1 MRQPVRRRHPDQS
14 GSCDSRR
21 SGQGRRRRDDGGLRA
36 RRRLR
41 GCGGGP
47 VGRKKLMLALIEARS
62 VAAEVLDTLP
72 NATDPFALSLNE
84 NPFPPLPAVRS
95 ALARSIDVVNRYPE
109 FLPERLRRL
118 IAGHIGV
125 RDDQVVLGAGASGVV
140 MQVLHAVTQPGDRIV
155 LSDPT
160 FDGYPIFA
168 RMARLTAVTVP
179 LDERGHND
187 LEAMAEAAAD
197 AGVVVLCR
205 PHNPTGT
212 LEPVAN
218 VERFLRRVPDDT
230 IVLLDEAYIE
240 FVAPQHRIDGPALIR
255 RFPNVVV
262 VRTFSKAYGLAGL
275 RIGYGFAAPE
285 LARILWGMQLPFG
298 MGITSLAAVAASY
311 DAEDQ
316 LRQRMLRITRER
328 DYLCRRLRAMGVYT
342 TDGHANFVYLPAIMR
357 PWQEVFGDTGLKA
370 RYYPD
375 GAARITVGIRAS
387 TQAVL
392 AAVAKR
398 RADQIAS

>member
-1 MRQPVRRRHPDQS
+1 MLSLLEASPVT
-14 GSCDSRR
+14 
-21 SGQGRRRRDDGGLRA
+21 
-36 RRRLR
+36 
-41 GCGGGP
+41 
-47 VGRKKLMLALIEARS
+47 
-62 VAAEVLDTLP
+62 AEILDALP

-95 ALARSIDVVNRYPE
+95 ALIRSIDVANRYPE

-125 RDDQVVLGAGASGVV
+125 CDEQVVLGAGASGVV
-140 MQVLHAVTQPGDRIV
+140 MQVLHAVARPGDRIV
-155 LSDPT
+155 LSEPT

-168 RMARLTAVTVP
+168 QMARLTAVTVP
-179 LDERGHND
+179 LDKRGHHD

-197 AGVVVLCR
+197 ASVVVLCR

-212 LEPVAN
+212 LEPIADVQ
-218 VERFLRRVPDDT
+218 RFLRRVPDDT
-230 IVLLDEAYIE
+230 VVLLDEAYIE
-240 FVAPQHRIDGPALIR
+240 FVAAQHHIDGPDLIR

-275 RIGYGFAAPE
+275 RIGYGFASSE
-285 LARILWGMQLPFG
+285 LATTLWGMQFPFG
-298 MGITSLAAVAASY
+298 MGITSLAAVSASY

-316 LRQRMLRITRER
+316 LRQRILRITGER
-328 DYLCRRLRAMGVYT
+328 DYLSRRLRALGVYT
-342 TDGHANFVYLPAIMR
+342 TDGHANFVYLPAIGP
-357 PWQEVFGDTGLKA
+357 PWREVFGDTGPRA

-375 GAARITVGIRAS
+375 GAARITVGTRAS

-392 AAVAKR
+392 AAVGKS